1 MNRSLHLSESFV
13 ISCGTVTLDIDR
25 SKVLVIYLRK
35 TGEYCL
41 PKGRKDV
48 GEQLEAT
55 AVRETY
61 EETGYIIE
69 LLPLQ
74 LTTLA
79 TLPGNDDVRS
89 AIPGGTTEPVAV
101 TQRTTTQ
108 GVLKIIFW
116 YAARGDSCSIRQM
129 NTTEQDDEDFDAV
142 WCPMDEVDRLLT
154 FHEDKMI
161 TARVIEAARAGGSG
175 SKIHCAVT
183 AV

>member
-13 ISCGTVTLDIDR
+13 ISCGTVTLDINR
-25 SKVLVIYLRK
+25 SKVLIIYLRK

-61 EETGYIIE
+61 EETGYIVE
-69 LLPLQ
+69 LLPLH

-79 TLPGNDDVRS
+79 TLHGNDDVRS
-89 AIPGGTTEPVAV
+89 EGKTEPVAV
-101 TQRTTTQ
+101 TQRSTTQ

-116 YAARGDSCSIRQM
+116 YAARGDSCAIRQM

-142 WCPMDEVDRLLT
+142 WCPMDEVLRLLT
-154 FHEDKMI
+154 FHDDKTI
-161 TARVIEAARAGGSG
+161 TARVIEAARGGVPAS
-175 SKIHCAVT
+175 
-183 AV
+183 

>member
-13 ISCGTVTLDIDR
+13 ISCGTVTLDIDP
-25 SKVLVIYLRK
+25 SKVLVIHLRK

-61 EETGYIIE
+61 EETGYVIE

-79 TLPGNDDVRS
+79 TLRGNDD
-89 AIPGGTTEPVAV
+89 
-101 TQRTTTQ
+101 

-116 YAARGDSCSIRQM
+116 YAARGNSCAIRQM

-142 WCPMDEVDRLLT
+142 WCPMDEVVRLLT
-154 FHEDKMI
+154 FHDDKTI
-161 TARVIEAARAGGSG
+161 TARVIEAAGGGVVPASY
-175 SKIHCAVT
+175 SACDSSQ
-183 AV
+183 

>member
-61 EETGYIIE
+61 EETGYNIE

-79 TLPGNDDVRS
+79 TFHGNGDFQS
-89 AIPGGTTEPVAV
+89 AIPGGVTEPVAV
-101 TQRTTTQ
+101 TQRTTQ

-116 YAARGDSCSIRQM
+116 YAARGDSCAIRQM
-129 NTTEQDDEDFDAV
+129 NTTEQDSEDFDAV
-142 WCPMDEVDRLLT
+142 WCPMDEAVQLLT
-154 FHEDKMI
+154 FHDDKTI
-161 TARVIEAARAGGSG
+161 TARVTEAARGGGSG
-175 SKIHCAVT
+175 SHIHCDVSI
-183 AV
+183 

>member
-1 MNRSLHLSESFV
+1 M
-13 ISCGTVTLDIDR
+13 
-25 SKVLVIYLRK
+25 
-35 TGEYCL
+35 
-41 PKGRKDV
+41 

-61 EETGYIIE
+61 EETGYIVE

-79 TLPGNDDVRS
+79 TLHGNDDVRS

-116 YAARGDSCSIRQM
+116 YAARGDSCAIRQM
-129 NTTEQDDEDFDAV
+129 NTTEQDEDFDAV
-142 WCPMDEVDRLLT
+142 WCPMDEVIQLLT
-154 FHEDKMI
+154 FHDDKTT
-161 TARVIEAARAGGSG
+161 TARVIEAARGGRSG
-175 SKIHCAVT
+175 SKN
-183 AV
+183 

>member
-61 EETGYIIE
+61 EETGYVIE

-74 LTTLA
+74 
-79 TLPGNDDVRS
+79 
-89 AIPGGTTEPVAV
+89 
-101 TQRTTTQ
+101 TTQ

-116 YAARGDSCSIRQM
+116 YAARGNSCAIRQM

-142 WCPMDEVDRLLT
+142 WCPMDEVVRLLT
-154 FHEDKMI
+154 FHDDKTI
-161 TARVIEAARAGGSG
+161 TARVIEAARGGVVPASY
-175 SKIHCAVT
+175 SACDSS
-183 AV
+183 

>member
-35 TGEYCL
+35 TGEYCF

-48 GEQLEAT
+48 GERLEAT

-61 EETGYIIE
+61 EETGYIVE

-79 TLPGNDDVRS
+79 TLHGIDDVRS
-89 AIPGGTTEPVAV
+89 ALPGGTTEPIAV
-101 TQRTTTQ
+101 TQRTTQ
-108 GVLKIIFW
+108 GVLKII
-116 YAARGDSCSIRQM
+116 STS
-129 NTTEQDDEDFDAV
+129 NHV
-142 WCPMDEVDRLLT
+142 LT
-154 FHEDKMI
+154 
-161 TARVIEAARAGGSG
+161 S
-175 SKIHCAVT
+175 
-183 AV
+183 

>member
-61 EETGYIIE
+61 EETGYIVE

-74 LTTLA
+74 LTGTFY
-79 TLPGNDDVRS
+79 GDDDVRS
-89 AIPGGTTEPVAV
+89 GGTTEPVAV
-101 TQRTTTQ
+101 TQRTTQ

-116 YAARGDSCSIRQM
+116 YAARGDSCAIRQM

-142 WCPMDEVDRLLT
+142 WCPMDEVVQLLT
-154 FHEDKMI
+154 FHDDKTI
-161 TARVIEAARAGGSG
+161 TARVIEAARGEMAPSSYSG
-175 SKIHCAVT
+175 
-183 AV
+183 

>member
-25 SKVLVIYLRK
+25 SKVLDIYLRK

-61 EETGYIIE
+61 EETGYIVE
-69 LLPLQ
+69 VLPHQ

-79 TLPGNDDVRS
+79 TLHRNDVRS

-101 TQRTTTQ
+101 TQRTTQ

-116 YAARGDSCSIRQM
+116 YAARGDSCAIRQM
-129 NTTEQDDEDFDAV
+129 NTTEQDNEDFDAV
-142 WCPMDEVDRLLT
+142 WCPMDEVVQLLT
-154 FHEDKMI
+154 FHDDKTI
-161 TARVIEAARAGGSG
+161 AARVINAARG
-175 SKIHCAVT
+175 AVP
-183 AV
+183 APYSA